1 MSPSTIASTHA
12 APIERLPTLG
22 LRIATMYRVVPCI
35 VAIILYND
43 YVKRAIVI
51 ESKPK
56 VFRKG
61 VIAKTRAAKN
71 KQSKN
76 YIKKS
81 RGQGSRGARKSNG

>member
-1 MSPSTIASTHA
+1 
-12 APIERLPTLG
+12 
-22 LRIATMYRVVPCI
+22 MYRVVPCI
-35 VAIILYND
+35 VAIVCYNGI
-43 YVKRAIVI
+43 VKRAIVI
-51 ESKPK
+51 EEKPR

-61 VIAKTRAAKN
+61 VVAKTRAAKN

>member
-1 MSPSTIASTHA
+1 M
-12 APIERLPTLG
+12 RK
-22 LRIATMYRVVPCI
+22 
-35 VAIILYND
+35 AIIE
-43 YVKRAIVI
+43 
-51 ESKPK
+51 ESKPR

-76 YIKKS
+76 WLKKS

>member
-1 MSPSTIASTHA
+1 
-12 APIERLPTLG
+12 
-22 LRIATMYRVVPCI
+22 
-35 VAIILYND
+35 
-43 YVKRAIVI
+43 VKKAIVT
-51 ESKPK
+51 EEKPR

-76 YIKKS
+76 WLKKS

>member
-1 MSPSTIASTHA
+1 
-12 APIERLPTLG
+12 
-22 LRIATMYRVVPCI
+22 VKK
-35 VAIILYND
+35 AIT
-43 YVKRAIVI
+43 VEA
-51 ESKPK
+51 KPR